1 MKITELNWMNI
12 ITSSIGLISYLI
24 FNIFGIIILCNYQ
37 YMNQIW
43 YYNLLSLLIVP
54 LFFIM
59 TMCRFNYLNYYFF
72 IFIFILVIWGGILIF
87 NKLAMDNLWLFSLV
101 TFCCQ
106 ILILNSPC
114 LLKLYLFV
122 CSLKTPCCCLLDYN
136 NSDLEDEINSKE
148 NFQEQKVNNEV

>member
-12 ITSSIGLISYLI
+12 ITASIGLISYLI

-59 TMCRFNYLNYYFF
+59 TMCRVNYLNYYFF
-72 IFIFILVIWGGILIF
+72 IFIFILAIWGGILIF
-87 NKLAMDNLWLFSLV
+87 NKLVVGAM
-101 TFCCQ
+101 
-106 ILILNSPC
+106 
-114 LLKLYLFV
+114 
-122 CSLKTPCCCLLDYN
+122 
-136 NSDLEDEINSKE
+136 
-148 NFQEQKVNNEV
+148 